1 MVLCKDARDQ
11 ETRPGG
17 GFVLR
22 NASPMLLAGLTPE
35 KREGTQNGFRLV
47 ARIVWSIFVGEG
59 AKRVADIG
67 LVTGIESRALPSQL
81 PFRRRRCHQGKPAC
95 SLCSG
100 TPAATSD
107 PSLSR
112 QPGTDNA
119 PNGEPLPWAIGVQ

>member
-1 MVLCKDARDQ
+1 MVLCKGARDQ

-67 LVTGIESRALPSQL
+67 LVTGIKVAPCPANCPFGGEDATRESLHAVCVPVHQPLRRIHRYRDSQGRITR
-81 PFRRRRCHQGKPAC
+81 PMVSRCLG
-95 SLCSG
+95 
-100 TPAATSD
+100 
-107 PSLSR
+107 R
-112 QPGTDNA
+112 
-119 PNGEPLPWAIGVQ
+119 